1 MIPSIVEW
9 ADAVLGGPHPNRA
22 LGMVGKGLVCPTS
35 HECPTEGVEM
45 ATGDLR
51 SRRRSIESARATGLA
66 ADPVI
71 DDSWRRCRQ
80 QIDTARPTAPVDSE
94 PDEVRDRWDASPIRR
109 SGIGVETQL
118 ERAAE
123 AGGLVAAITDE
134 DGRILWSA
142 GSKQMRDEAEGVG
155 FVPGG
160 RWDEPSAGTNA
171 LGLALLTG
179 KPSTVFSAEHWC
191 ESVQDWVCWSV
202 PVRAPDGHR
211 LGVLDLSG
219 HWDTA
224 SPIAE
229 TAVAALGRLVEEH
242 LPPDATNTGLLAPGE
257 PAELELHLL
266 GRLEARLGGRRL
278 SLSPRQAELLAALAL
293 EGPSNLQ
300 RLQELVYG
308 DHAVSPATV
317 KAELSHL
324 RRLLGGGI
332 DSRPYRLT
340 LPVRADVLVLRE
352 MLHGG
357 DLSGATEA
365 YAGQLLPGSE
375 APFAIDHRHM
385 IDVTLRR
392 SLLQSGNTA
401 ELLRYA
407 DVHRFD
413 EAVLEQAILV
423 ASPSD
428 PLRHEA
434 QARLE
439 IAQRG

>member
-1 MIPSIVEW
+1 MS
-9 ADAVLGGPHPNRA
+9 GPCGNRA
-22 LGMVGKGLVCPTS
+22 LGMVGKWLVCPTS
-35 HECPTEGVEM
+35 QQFPTEGVEM
-45 ATGDLR
+45 ASGELR

-66 ADPVI
+66 DDPVI
-71 DDSWRRCRQ
+71 SESWQRCQQ
-80 QIDTARPTAPVDSE
+80 QIDTTRPTAPVDSE
-94 PDEVRDRWDASPIRR
+94 PDEVRDRWEASPIRR

-123 AGGLVAAITDE
+123 AGGLIAAITDE
-134 DGRILWSA
+134 DGRILWCA
-142 GSKQMRDEAEGVG
+142 GSKRMRAEAEGVG
-155 FVPGG
+155 FIPGG
-160 RWDEPSAGTNA
+160 RWDEPSARTNA

-202 PVRAPDGHR
+202 PVRASDGRR

-229 TAVAALGRLVEEH
+229 TAVAVLGRLVEEH
-242 LPPDATNTGLLAPGE
+242 LPADANATTWPTPGAPD
-257 PAELELHLL
+257 ELELHLL

-278 SLSPRQAELLAALAL
+278 ALSPRQAELLAALVL
-293 EGPSNLQ
+293 EGPSNLE
-300 RLQELVYG
+300 RLQDLVYG

-340 LPVRADVLVLRE
+340 LPVRTDVLELRE
-352 MLHGG
+352 MLHSG
-357 DLSGATEA
+357 DLSGATDA

-375 APFAIDHRHM
+375 APFAIDHRHL
-385 IDVTLRR
+385 IDVTLRQ

-407 DVHRFD
+407 EVHRFD

-428 PLRHEA
+428 PARHEA

-439 IAQRG
+439 IAQRS

>member
-1 MIPSIVEW
+1 
-9 ADAVLGGPHPNRA
+9 
-22 LGMVGKGLVCPTS
+22 
-35 HECPTEGVEM
+35 M
-45 ATGDLR
+45 ASSELR

-71 DDSWRRCRQ
+71 ADSWQRCERD
-80 QIDTARPTAPVDSE
+80 IDTHRVAAPVDSE
-94 PDEVRDRWDASPIRR
+94 PDEVRERWEASPIRR
-109 SGIGVETQL
+109 SGIGVEDQL
-118 ERAAE
+118 ARAAE
-123 AGGLVAAITDE
+123 AGGLIAAITDE
-134 DGRILWSA
+134 DGRILWSS
-142 GSKQMRDEAEGVG
+142 GSRQMRNAAEGVG

-179 KPSTVFSAEHWC
+179 APSTVFSAEHWC

-202 PVRAPDGHR
+202 PVRAPDGRR

-219 HWDTA
+219 RWDTA
-224 SPIAE
+224 SPVAE
-229 TAVAALGRLVEEH
+229 MAVAALGRLVEEH
-242 LPPDATNTGLLAPGE
+242 LPGDVGTTAANTDQ
-257 PAELELHLL
+257 LELRLL
-266 GRLEARLGGRRL
+266 GRLEVHLGGRRL
-278 SLSPRQAELLAALAL
+278 ALSPRQAELLAALAL
-293 EGPSNLQ
+293 EGPSNLE
-300 RLQELVYG
+300 RLTDLVYG

-332 DSRPYRLT
+332 DSRPYRLVVP
-340 LPVRADVLVLRE
+340 LKADVLDLRDK
-352 MLHGG
+352 LHGG
-357 DLSGATEA
+357 DLSGASQA
-365 YAGQLLPGSE
+365 YTGQLLPGSE

-392 SLLQSGNTA
+392 SLLESGSTA

-407 DVHRFD
+407 EVHRFD

-423 ASPSD
+423 ATPGD

-434 QARLE
+434 VARLE
-439 IAQRG
+439 NAQRA

>member
-1 MIPSIVEW
+1 
-9 ADAVLGGPHPNRA
+9 
-22 LGMVGKGLVCPTS
+22 
-35 HECPTEGVEM
+35 M
-45 ATGDLR
+45 ASGELR
-51 SRRRSIESARATGLA
+51 NRRRSIESARASGHA
-66 ADPVI
+66 SSDVI
-71 DDSWRRCRQ
+71 DESWQRCRSN
-80 QIDTARPTAPVDSE
+80 IEETRIAAPVDAE
-94 PDEVRDRWDASPIRR
+94 PDEVRDRWEASPIRR
-109 SGIGVETQL
+109 SGIGVEDQL

-123 AGGLVAAITDE
+123 AGGLIAAITDE

-142 GSKQMRDEAEGVG
+142 GSRKMRDTAAGVG

-179 KPSTVFSAEHWC
+179 RPSTVFSAEHWC
-191 ESVQDWVCWSV
+191 ESVRDWVCWSV
-202 PVRAPDGHR
+202 PVRAPDGRR

-219 HWDTA
+219 RWDTA
-224 SPIAE
+224 SPVSE
-229 TAVAALGRLVEEH
+229 LAVAALGRLVEEH
-242 LPPDATNTGLLAPGE
+242 LPADVIRAPMAEPD
-257 PAELELHLL
+257 ELVLHLL
-266 GRLEARLGGRRL
+266 GRLEVALGGRSL

-293 EGPSNLQ
+293 EGPSNLEQ
-300 RLQELVYG
+300 LQDLVYG
-308 DHAVSPATV
+308 DRPVSSATV

-332 DSRPYRLT
+332 NSRPYRLT
-340 LPVRADVLVLRE
+340 VPVRADAIDLRA

-375 APFAIDHRHM
+375 APFAVDLRHM

-392 SLLQSGNTA
+392 SLLESGSTA

-407 DVHRFD
+407 EVHRFD
-413 EAVLEQAILV
+413 EAVLQRAISV
-423 ASPSD
+423 ATSGD

-434 QARLE
+434 VARLE